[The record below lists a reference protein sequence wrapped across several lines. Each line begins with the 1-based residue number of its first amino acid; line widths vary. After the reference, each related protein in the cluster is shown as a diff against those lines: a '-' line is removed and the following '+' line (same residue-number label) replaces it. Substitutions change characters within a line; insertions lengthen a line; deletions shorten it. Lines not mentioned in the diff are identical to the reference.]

1 VCAEAGDLDFKR
13 QRAARL
19 VASGWRARSGPER
32 DEVVRA
38 VEALN
43 MGQIPFLESFADP
56 IKGIAV
62 ELLGS
67 LYVRAVGSSIRAATS
82 AHQQA
87 DD

>member
-1 VCAEAGDLDFKR
+1 
-13 QRAARL
+13 
-19 VASGWRARSGPER
+19 
-32 DEVVRA
+32 
-38 VEALN
+38 